1 MRKKI
6 IIKIIIMNKNN
17 FKLMKSKKIIISKI
31 LINKL
36 ILFYLK
42 KMKICIKKNIKNKFK
57 FKMIMNLI
65 NNN

>member
-17 FKLMKSKKIIISKI
+17 LKFMKSKKIIILKI
-31 LINKL
+31 LINKS
-36 ILFYLK
+36 IIFYLK

-57 FKMIMNLI
+57 MKMIMNL
-65 NNN
+65 NNNN